1 MPADVVTLLTR
12 AKNAS
17 WGLSVRGHALP
28 GQPYSATVTH
38 VVPGSASATAGLQ
51 VGDVVTA
58 INGSAVTGWIMD
70 TRGQWKKLGYAPSDS
85 GWSLCFREEILLE
98 DLLPEPRGAMSI
110 TLAILKNSP
119 APKRSATAAN
129 PCRDAHAGK
138 PRPLSEVLP
147 EELRHRNVS
156 SRSQGAQERLD
167 QLLRG
172 RDHDMLTCNRLA
184 AQTRPPV
191 VQGRPLETDEWIE
204 CVLEG
209 SAPVLVSA
217 RVSAC

>member
-1 MPADVVTLLTR
+1 MPCQASPTQPQSLTCGPQVGER
-12 AKNAS
+12 NRWPAG
-17 WGLSVRGHALP
+17 WRCRHGYQRQRGHGLDYRHTGPMEKTRIRAL
-28 GQPYSATVTH
+28 
-38 VVPGSASATAGLQ
+38 GL
-51 VGDVVTA
+51 
-58 INGSAVTGWIMD
+58 
-70 TRGQWKKLGYAPSDS
+70 RL
-85 GWSLCFREEILLE
+85 WSLCFREEILLE
-98 DLLPEPRGAMSI
+98 DLLPEPRGAMSV

-138 PRPLSEVLP
+138 PRPLSEILP

-156 SRSQGAQERLD
+156 SRSHLAQERLD

-172 RDHDMLTCNRLA
+172 RDHDMLTCNRLT
-184 AQTRPPV
+184 AQTGPPL
-191 VQGRPLETDEWIE
+191 VQGRLLETDEWIE

-209 SAPVLVSA
+209 NAPVLVSA